1 MTISQ
6 FVKMMQIQKLNNG
19 YQNEQDLIE
28 AFQALGG
35 NEDKSGSVATSKLK
49 GICDDFELSID
60 IGELVALYD
69 SDNSGFIDYEE
80 FAAMLKDDA
89 GDDKK

>member
-1 MTISQ
+1 
-6 FVKMMQIQKLNNG
+6 MMQIQKLNNG

-49 GICDDFELSID
+49 GICDDFELSMTSAS
-60 IGELVALYD
+60 LSLFTTP
-69 SDNSGFIDYEE
+69 NSGFIDYEE

>member
-1 MTISQ
+1 
-6 FVKMMQIQKLNNG
+6 MMQIQKLNNG

-35 NEDKSGSVATSKLK
+35 NEDKSGSVSTSKLT

-60 IGELVALYD
+60 IGELTYRSLRLGQQRLHRLRGVRGHAQ
-69 SDNSGFIDYEE
+69 GRRR
-80 FAAMLKDDA
+80 
-89 GDDKK
+89 G